1 MMSRTALAFLLKQIM
16 RAVLVLLHRWF
27 GLGVAVFLFISG
39 ATGAIISWD
48 HELDAA
54 LNPSLFHANSADAGT
69 VAGQPRG
76 GLELA
81 NIVEAKEP
89 KLRVTYVLNESE
101 PGHTITMMVE
111 PRLDPASGKPY
122 ELAYNQIAVDPVTA
136 EVQGQRMWGAVSL
149 SRENLLPF
157 LYKLHYTMH
166 LPAIGGFETGTWLM
180 GIIGIVWMLDCF
192 IALWISFPNWRSWR
206 KSFAFRWKDGG
217 HKLNFDLHRS
227 GAMWVWGL
235 LLVLAVTSVSMNLG
249 SQVVQPV
256 LRVFSTIT
264 PTAFDTRTPV
274 SPDKVVEPKISRE
287 QVTQL
292 AVEEGRR
299 RGFTVPAG
307 GVFYSSM
314 FGLYGVGF
322 FEPGNDHGDVGLGNA
337 WLYFDAATGKPEGTR
352 IPGSGSAGDLFMQA
366 QFPLHSGRILGLPG
380 RIFVSLLGAL
390 VAMLSVT
397 GVLIWWR
404 KRQARVRQAIKA
416 RQQAEAAPANLP
428 GKPVAAKIA
437 NQLEGREG
445 RESSSFS

>member
-1 MMSRTALAFLLKQIM
+1 M

-54 LNPSLFHANSADAGT
+54 LNPSLFHANSADVGT
-69 VAGQPRG
+69 VAGTPKG

-81 NIVEAKEP
+81 NIVEATEP

-111 PRLDPASGKPY
+111 PRLDPATGKPY
-122 ELAYNQIAVDPVTA
+122 ELAYNQVAVDPVTA
-136 EVQGQRMWGAVSL
+136 EIQGKRMWGAVSL

-166 LPAIGGFETGTWLM
+166 LPEVGGFDIGTWLM
-180 GIIGIVWMLDCF
+180 GIIGIVWALDCF
-192 IALWISFPNWRSWR
+192 IALWISFPNWKSWR

-227 GAMWVWGL
+227 GAVWIWGL
-235 LLVLAVTSVSMNLG
+235 LLVLAVTSVSMNL
-249 SQVVQPV
+249 SVQVMQPV
-256 LRVFSTIT
+256 IRVFSTIT

-274 SPDKVVEPKISRE
+274 APNKVVEPKITRE

-292 AVEEGRR
+292 AIEEGKR
-299 RGFTVPAG
+299 RGFDVPAG

-352 IPGSGSAGDLFMQA
+352 IPGTGSAGDLFMQA

-380 RIFVSLLGAL
+380 RIFVSFLGAL
-390 VAMLSVT
+390 VAMLCVT
-397 GVLIWWR
+397 GVLIWFR
-404 KRQARVRQAIKA
+404 KRQARARQAAKGREMTA
-416 RQQAEAAPANLP
+416 GASKNAPL
-428 GKPVAAKIA
+428 KPVAAKTTTA
-437 NQLEGREG
+437 VEG
-445 RESSSFS
+445 RESTSLS

>member
-1 MMSRTALAFLLKQIM
+1 M

-54 LNPSLFHANSADAGT
+54 LNPTLFHANSADAGT
-69 VAGQPRG
+69 VAGAPKP

-81 NIVEAKEP
+81 NIVEAREP
-89 KLRVTYVLNESE
+89 KLRVTYVMNESE
-101 PGHTITMMVE
+101 PGHTSSMMVE
-111 PRLDPASGKPY
+111 PRLDPVTGKPY
-122 ELAYNQIAVDPVTA
+122 ELGYNQIAVDPVTA
-136 EVQGQRMWGAVSL
+136 EIQGKRMWGAISL

-166 LPAIGGFETGTWLM
+166 LPDVGGIELGIWLM
-180 GIIGIVWMLDCF
+180 GIIGIVWTLDCF
-192 IALWISFPNWRSWR
+192 IALWLSFPNRKSWR

-227 GAMWVWGL
+227 GGVWVWGL
-235 LLVLAVTSVSMNLG
+235 LLVLAVTSVSMNLNN
-249 SQVVQPV
+249 QVMTPIIKM
-256 LRVFSTIT
+256 FSTVT

-274 SPDKVVEPKISRE
+274 APDKVAEPRMSRE
-287 QVTQL
+287 QVTRL
-292 AVEEGRR
+292 AIEEGKR
-299 RGFTVPAG
+299 RGFEAPAG

-322 FEPGNDHGDVGLGNA
+322 FEAGNDHGDVGLGNA
-337 WLYFDAATGKPEGTR
+337 WLYFDAATGAPAGTR
-352 IPGSGSAGDLFMQA
+352 IPGTGSAGDLFIQA

-380 RIFVSLLGAL
+380 RIFISFMGAL

-397 GVLIWWR
+397 GVVIWMR
-404 KRQARVRQAIKA
+404 KRKARVAQKRKVKEDAGSGSPQ
-416 RQQAEAAPANLP
+416 PAL
-428 GKPVAAKIA
+428 AK
-437 NQLEGREG
+437 R
-445 RESSSFS
+445 